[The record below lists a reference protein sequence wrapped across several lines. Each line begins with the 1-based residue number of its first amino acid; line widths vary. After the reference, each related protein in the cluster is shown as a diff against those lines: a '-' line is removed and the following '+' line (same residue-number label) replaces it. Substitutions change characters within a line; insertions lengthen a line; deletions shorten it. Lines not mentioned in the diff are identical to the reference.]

1 MNILTPA
8 TEWANPNDDRN
19 PADASGAPNPETPH
33 VHAGLHDDEHMTR
46 GQKIAVLIGV
56 VLPFLGFMG
65 AIALFWNRGI
75 YWMDIALLLG
85 MYSLT
90 VIGITVGFHRLFTH
104 KAFEAVRPVRI
115 FLAIAGSMALQ
126 GPVIKWCAVHRRHH
140 QQSDREGDPHS
151 PYAFGDGFWAMVRGM
166 WHSHVGWIFE
176 DEPKDMRRSVADLM
190 ADKDLVRIDRMF
202 FFWFAVGLVIPTVI
216 GWLVMGLMGNGLFAS
231 SGLWGALHGLLW
243 GGGARLCLMHHA
255 TWSINSVCH
264 IWGSKPY
271 QSNDESRN
279 NVIFGIVSF
288 GEGWH
293 NNHHAFPT
301 SARHGL
307 KWYQLDISWLFIS
320 TLKMLGLAWNVR
332 LPSEAAMK
340 AKAKRAPAPEP
351 TTIAAPDLSP
361 LSPPAAADA

>member
-1 MNILTPA
+1 
-8 TEWANPNDDRN
+8 
-19 PADASGAPNPETPH
+19 
-33 VHAGLHDDEHMTR
+33 MTR
-46 GQKIAVLIGV
+46 AQKIAVFIGV
-56 VLPFLGFMG
+56 VAPFLTLVG
-65 AIALFWNRGI
+65 AIILFWNRGI
-75 YWMDIALLLG
+75 YWIDMVLLLSF
-85 MYSLT
+85 YSLT

-140 QQSDREGDPHS
+140 QQSDRDGDPHS

-166 WHSHVGWIFE
+166 WHSHVGWLFE
-176 DEPKDMRRSVADLM
+176 DEPKDMHRSVGDLM
-190 ADKDLVRIDRMF
+190 ADKDLVFIDRTF
-202 FFWFAVGLVIPTVI
+202 FLWFVIGLIIPAII
-216 GWLVMGLMGNGLFAS
+216 GWLVMGLLGASEGNGRLS
-231 SGLWGALHGLLW
+231 PSGLFTASGAWGALHGLFW
-243 GGGARLCLMHHA
+243 GGGARVCLMHHA

-264 IWGSKPY
+264 IWGTRPY
-271 QSNDESRN
+271 NSNDESRN

-307 KWYQLDISWLFIS
+307 RWYQLDISWLFIL
-320 TLKMLGLAWNVR
+320 TLKKLGLAWNLR

-340 AKAKRAPAPEP
+340 AKARKDEPETSSAPESSV
-351 TTIAAPDLSP
+351 AADLG
-361 LSPPAAADA
+361 LTPPAGADA